1 MTTVMS
7 KLRDLSERIGVP
19 YPQLTRT
26 ISGALVILYAAK
38 ISYPLIE
45 NYLTNNNNDNDKHQQ
60 KSSILQN
67 GKIDHHSISIDNTTT
82 TSIEILS
89 SSSEDDEDDTNNN
102 NNFANGA
109 CVKRYSNHN
118 HNDHLVRLISGKS
131 GKSIQERYLNFG
143 PQRTNKLMNKL
154 EELFVRLMIE
164 IRQLTGINVDF
175 VIQLIKL
182 LRIMVPKIASFEVII
197 LILHTT
203 SLISR
208 TFLSIYVANLEG
220 SVVKHIV
227 KRDLQ
232 QFTQSMTKWLLISV
246 PATFLNSLIRY
257 LESKLSLSFR
267 SRLVNY
273 AYGLYFNNE
282 TYYTVSNL
290 DGRLENVDH
299 SLTDDITVFAQHCA
313 HMYSHVTKPM
323 LDVAVVL
330 YTLFRMGRKMGSNGM
345 HGPILGTSIV
355 FCTHLIL
362 RRCSPQFGKLV
373 SEESQRKGYLRFIH
387 SRIIANAEEIAFY
400 RGGHVERTVLDRSYR
415 SLIKQMN
422 LIFQQRL
429 WYVMLEQL
437 LMKYL
442 WSATGMVV
450 IAAPIMLTQ
459 MNTIDNQN
467 HSNKHYDYQN
477 GEDISNRTEYMMT
490 AKNILISGSDAMERL
505 LSSYK
510 ELTELVGYT
519 NRVAKM
525 LTIFEEVGRGHFK
538 RDSHANKSISM
549 INNKSMIMYD
559 KYGSPIIRG
568 NVIIVHDYI
577 QLIDVPIITPNCD
590 IVVPSLTIKITFQMH
605 LLITGPNGCGKSS
618 LFRIMAGLWPVF
630 SGRLERPQTKEMFYI
645 PQRPY
650 MSLGTLRE
658 QLIYP
663 DTIKSMNNKGIRD
676 DDLESILD
684 NVHLRYIVT
693 REGGWDA
700 KGDWKDILSG
710 GEKQRMG
717 MARLFYHRPKFALLD
732 ECTSAVSIDVEAEMY
747 ETAKQL
753 GITLITIT
761 HRPSLWKFHTHLLQF
776 DGQGG
781 WHFESLLD
789 HNNDH
794 RLSLLHDEKQSI
806 EQSLS
811 NVVQMQ

>member
-1 MTTVMS
+1 
-7 KLRDLSERIGVP
+7 
-19 YPQLTRT
+19 
-26 ISGALVILYAAK
+26 
-38 ISYPLIE
+38 
-45 NYLTNNNNDNDKHQQ
+45 
-60 KSSILQN
+60 
-67 GKIDHHSISIDNTTT
+67 
-82 TSIEILS
+82 
-89 SSSEDDEDDTNNN
+89 
-102 NNFANGA
+102 
-109 CVKRYSNHN
+109 
-118 HNDHLVRLISGKS
+118 
-131 GKSIQERYLNFG
+131 
-143 PQRTNKLMNKL
+143 MNKL
-154 EELFVRLMIE
+154 EKLFVQLMIE
-164 IRQLTGINVDF
+164 IRHLTGINVDF

-182 LRIMVPKIASFEVII
+182 IRIMIPKIASFEVII
-197 LILHTT
+197 LIMHTT

-220 SVVKHIV
+220 RVVKHIV

-232 QFTQSMTKWLLISV
+232 QFTASMTKWLLISV

-257 LESKLSLSFR
+257 LESKLALAFR
-267 SRLVNY
+267 SRLVSY
-273 AYGLYFNNE
+273 ACGLYFNNE
-282 TYYTVSNL
+282 TYYAVSNL
-290 DGRLENVDH
+290 DGRLENADH

-313 HMYSHVTKPM
+313 HMYSHVTKPL

-330 YTLFRMGRKMGSNGM
+330 LTLFRMGRQMGSNGM
-345 HGPILGTSIV
+345 HGPIMGTSIV

-373 SEESQRKGYLRFIH
+373 SEEAQRKGYLRFIH
-387 SRIIANAEEIAFY
+387 SRIISNAEEIAFY
-400 RGGHVERTVLDRSYR
+400 RGGHVERTVLDRAYR
-415 SLIKQMN
+415 SLTRQMN
-422 LIFQQRL
+422 LIFHKRL

-450 IAAPIMLTQ
+450 IATPIMLTGIKA
-459 MNTIDNQN
+459 IDNKR
-467 HSNKHYDYQN
+467 NKQHNDQS
-477 GEDISNRTEYMMT
+477 EDISNRTEYMMT

-525 LTIFEEVGRGHFK
+525 FTVFEEVGRGHFK

-549 INNKSMIMYD
+549 TNEKAMIMYD
-559 KYGSPIIRG
+559 KSGSPLIRG
-568 NVIIVHDYI
+568 EVIIVHDYI
-577 QLIDVPIITPNCD
+577 ELINVPIITPNCD
-590 IVVPSLTIKITFQMH
+590 IVVPSLTIKITAQMH

-630 SGRLERPQTKEMFYI
+630 SGRLERPQSREMFYI

-663 DTIKSMNNKGIRD
+663 DTIKIMNNKGIRD
-676 DDLESILD
+676 EDLESILD
-684 NVHLRYIVT
+684 QVHLRYIVT
-693 REGGWDA
+693 REGGWNA

-717 MARLFYHRPKFALLD
+717 MGRLFYHRPKFALLD
-732 ECTSAVSIDVEAEMY
+732 ECTSAVSIDVEAQMY

-781 WHFESLLD
+781 WHLQSFD
-789 HNNDH
+789 QNNDY
-794 RLSLLHDEKQSI
+794 RLSLHEEKESL
-806 EQSLS
+806 ERSSLS
-811 NVVQMQ
+811 NVVQKQSRLQELCPLSGESVDVVLVSDHHHNNHKHNNSNDDLNKSNMSNNR